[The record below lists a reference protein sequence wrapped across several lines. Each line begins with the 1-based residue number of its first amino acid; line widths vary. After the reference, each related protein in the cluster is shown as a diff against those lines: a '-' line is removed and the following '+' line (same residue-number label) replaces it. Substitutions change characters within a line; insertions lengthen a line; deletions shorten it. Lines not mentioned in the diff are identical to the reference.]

1 MCFNKIKFALKE
13 EKNMKE
19 KVLEILEAIKQFDTL
34 IIHRHV
40 RPDPDAYGSQG
51 GLAEILKASFPEKT
65 IYAVGKEEPS
75 LNFLRRMDHIADE
88 AYENALVI
96 VCDTANQE
104 RICDQRYN
112 LGKKLIKIDH
122 HPNEDAYGD
131 ILWVDTTASSCSE
144 MIYEFYLMG
153 KEHGLVMT
161 REAARLIYA
170 GIVGD
175 TGRFLFPSTNPKTF
189 KYASEL
195 IEYGFSFTELYD
207 GLYRT
212 KLNVA
217 HLSGYV
223 LQNFKLSESG
233 VASMIISKD
242 LLKEYDVSPSEA
254 SQLVGIL
261 GNIEGIVAWV
271 FFVEED
277 DQIRVR
283 LRSKGPV
290 VNEVA
295 KKYKGGGHPLAAG
308 ASIYSWDEVAN
319 VLADLEAVCRD

>member
-1 MCFNKIKFALKE
+1 ME
-13 EKNMKE
+13 R
-19 KVLEILEAIKQFDTL
+19 KVLEIIETIKQFETI

-51 GLAEILKASFPEKT
+51 GLAEILKASFPDKNVYT
-65 IYAVGKEEPS
+65 VGKDEES
-75 LNFLRRMDHIADE
+75 LLFLRKMDVIPDE
-88 AYENALVI
+88 TYENALVI

-104 RICDQRYN
+104 RICDERYR

-122 HPNEDAYGD
+122 HPNEDPYGD
-131 ILWVDTTASSCSE
+131 ILWVDTSASSVSE
-144 MIYEFYLMG
+144 MIYEFYLIG
-153 KEHGLVMT
+153 KEHGLVLT
-161 REAARLIYA
+161 KEAARLIYA

-195 IEYGFSFTELYD
+195 IEYGFSFVDLYENM
-207 GLYRT
+207 YRT
-212 KLNVA
+212 KLNIA

-223 LQNFKLSESG
+223 LQNFKLSPSG
-233 VASMIISKD
+233 VAHMVLSKSI
-242 LLKEYDVSPSEA
+242 LQQYGASASEA
-254 SQLVGIL
+254 SQLVSIL
-261 GNIEGIVAWV
+261 GNIEGIKAWV

-290 VNEVA
+290 INEVA
-295 KKYKGGGHPLAAG
+295 KKYRGGGHPLAAG
-308 ASIYSWDEVAN
+308 ASIYSWDEVEQ
-319 VLADLEAVCRD
+319 VLADLEAVCKAEQ

>member
-1 MCFNKIKFALKE
+1 
-13 EKNMKE
+13 MKE
-19 KVLEILEAIKQFDTL
+19 KVLEILEMIKQFDTI

-65 IYAVGKEEPS
+65 VYTVGKEERS
-75 LNFLRRMDHIADE
+75 LNFLRRMDIIPDE
-88 AYENALVI
+88 AYEGALVI

-112 LGKKLIKIDH
+112 RGKKLIKIDH
-122 HPNEDAYGD
+122 HPNEDPYGD
-131 ILWVDTTASSCSE
+131 IVWVDTTASSVSE
-144 MIYEFYLMG
+144 MIYEFYLFG
-153 KEHGLVMT
+153 KNDGLVMT
-161 REAARLIYA
+161 KEAARLIYA

-195 IEYGFSFTELYD
+195 IEYGFSFTEVYD
-207 GLYRT
+207 GMYRT
-212 KLNVA
+212 KINVA
-217 HLSGYV
+217 HLNGYI
-223 LQNFKLSESG
+223 LQNFNLTESG
-233 VASMIISKD
+233 VASIIISKEM
-242 LLKEYDVSPSEA
+242 LNEYKVTASEA
-254 SQLVGIL
+254 SQLVGTL

-271 FFVEED
+271 FFIEEE

-283 LRSKGPV
+283 LRSKGPII
-290 VNEVA
+290 NEVA

-308 ASIYSWDEVAN
+308 ASIYSWDDVEN
-319 VLADLEAVCRD
+319 VLADLEEACRSYS